1 MHKEPASQ
9 TPKPD
14 PLLGHEIAGRYR
26 VLRRIAKGGMGWV
39 YEAEQLPL
47 GRRVAV
53 KILREPPNSRDS
65 TAFQQRFFLE
75 ASTLARLNH
84 PHTVT
89 LHDYGQTQ
97 DGLFYLV
104 MEFVRGRTLSRLL
117 QAEGPLPAERTLPLM
132 LQVARALQHAHKH
145 GVVHRDLKPGNLL
158 IQRDED
164 QDQVKVVDFGL
175 VKLTEGDQDITV
187 TGMILGSPHCMAPE
201 QVHGADIDERADIYA
216 LGVLLYRCLTGA
228 YPFHGQTSTATMLA
242 HIQQPVPSIAERFP
256 DVALPEGMD
265 AVVQRCLAK
274 DPEDRYPD
282 MRAVIRALAACAD
295 VASEEHS
302 GMSTMVEVPAPSRA
316 PLYAAIGAA
325 VLLVCVGLAWMVVG
339 DEPRE
344 PAVQQ
349 AEPLGPAA
357 KVTVALRS
365 DPPGAV
371 VRTEGR
377 TLGQTPLD
385 VQLSSRGE
393 PDLRSFE
400 FSLSGHISSSLEH
413 DLAGPEQQLLATLEP
428 LGDPQALAI
437 PPSPELDLPTE
448 PPRAQPRARP
458 RPARDAAQPPEASAE
473 EPTPAEASTTE
484 TEPAEGSAPAGYKAN
499 PFD

>member
-14 PLLGHEIAGRYR
+14 PLLGQEIAGRYR

-53 KILREPPNSRDS
+53 KILHEPGNSRDS
-65 TAFQQRFFLE
+65 SAFQQRFFLE

-84 PHTVT
+84 PNTVT

-117 QAEGPLPAERTLPLM
+117 QAEGPLPPARTLALM
-132 LQVARALQHAHKH
+132 LQVASALQHAHKH

-158 IQRDED
+158 IAREEE
-164 QDQVKVVDFGL
+164 QDVVKVVDFGL

-201 QVHGADIDERADIYA
+201 QVHGADVDERADIYA
-216 LGVLLYRCLTGA
+216 LGILLYRCLTGA

-256 DVALPEGMD
+256 DRVLPEGLD

-274 DPEDRYPD
+274 APDDRFPD
-282 MRAVIRALAACAD
+282 IRGVIVALAACAE
-295 VASEEHS
+295 VGPEEPS
-302 GMSTMVEVPAPSRA
+302 GLSSMVQPPPPSRA
-316 PLYAAIGAA
+316 PLFAALGAA
-325 VLLVCVGLAWMVVG
+325 ALLACVGLAWVVLG
-339 DEPRE
+339 DEPRSEPSEQASRVTVSLRSE
-344 PAVQQ
+344 PA
-349 AEPLGPAA
+349 G
-357 KVTVALRS
+357 ALVRS
-365 DPPGAV
+365 D
-371 VRTEGR
+371 GR

-385 VQLSSRGE
+385 VQLDSRGQR
-393 PDLRSFE
+393 DLRSFE
-400 FSLSGHISSSLEH
+400 FSHAGYVSASLEH
-413 DLAGPEQQLLATLEP
+413 DLAGPALQLVATLAPLDEP
-428 LGDPQALAI
+428 QVLEV

-448 PPRAQPRARP
+448 PPRAGSARP
-458 RPARDAAQPPEASAE
+458 RLRSAAEPDPGVTKPDQPDGTSEAAE
-473 EPTPAEASTTE
+473 PDETREA
-484 TEPAEGSAPAGYKAN
+484 AAPAGYKAN